1 MAKAKA
7 KIIESKETTATL
19 KAFKSSS
26 EVVDFYQFI
35 SDNGL
40 RSEAHKIMQAV
51 LTKITPVKKRGRK
64 KVLH

>member
-1 MAKAKA
+1 MAKAKV
-7 KIIESKETTATL
+7 KTESKETTASI
-19 KAFKSSS
+19 KAFKTSS
-26 EVVDFYQFI
+26 EVVDLYQFI

-40 RSEAHKIMQAV
+40 RDEAHQIMKAV